1 MALIVLALI
10 PVAFV
15 VVCVLLVAV
24 GQHLSGDTADTA
36 LPPEPE
42 RPRSGLDDPTMGDEI
57 RAGDDDRSAAVEILQ
72 AGVETGR
79 LTPTECDERVQA
91 ATASRTLGELR
102 AQITDLPHTIDG

>member
-24 GQHLSGDTADTA
+24 GQRLSGDTA
-36 LPPEPE
+36 LPPEPQ